1 MLDDNIINN
10 IISQSI
16 TALHF
21 CVEPKCSLVEA
32 HHNILQIKR
41 EEGNK
46 FFFLSER
53 KKIGFGKRF
62 VTSAATTICE
72 FAKIFF
78 LSEKEN

>member
-32 HHNILQIKR
+32 YHNISDNNLW
-41 EEGNK
+41 
-46 FFFLSER
+46 
-53 KKIGFGKRF
+53 
-62 VTSAATTICE
+62 ICE
-72 FAKIFF
+72 EFSSFWKRK
-78 LSEKEN
+78 LVRGKTENMEIRIK